1 MSNSSISSS
10 QNKMGTMPVTR
21 LILNMS
27 LPMMFSMFIQ
37 ALYNIIDS
45 IFVAKIAEDAL
56 TAVSLAFPIQN
67 LMISFAVGTGVGVNA
82 LLSKKLGEKNQSEVN
97 KSAMN
102 GLFLSI
108 CTFISFVILGLL
120 FLETYFYSQTS
131 NLEIISY
138 GLKYCKVV
146 LYASIFIFLGIMS
159 DRLLQSTGRTIYT
172 MYSQLAGALTNI
184 IFDPLLIFGIGFF
197 PELGIY
203 GAAIATVLGQA
214 VSLSISLYFN
224 FKKNPDIKISIKD
237 FRPSGK
243 IIGQIYKVG
252 IPSIL
257 LSSISSVTT
266 YFINLIL
273 GAFSTTA
280 IAVYG
285 VYFKLNSFI
294 FMPVFGLNNGIVP
307 IVAYNYGAKN
317 KERLLKTIKVGT
329 LMAVA
334 IMTFGMLLF
343 LIIPEPLLNLFS
355 ASESMLKIG
364 IPAMRIISTS
374 FVGAAIAISLSSVF
388 QAFGKAFYSM
398 LVSFIRQIFFLLPSA
413 YLLSLTGNINNIWFC
428 FPIAEIVAVILSV
441 FFLKNI
447 FKNIIEKL

>member
-1 MSNSSISSS
+1 
-10 QNKMGTMPVTR
+10 
-21 LILNMS
+21 
-27 LPMMFSMFIQ
+27 
-37 ALYNIIDS
+37 
-45 IFVAKIAEDAL
+45 
-56 TAVSLAFPIQN
+56 
-67 LMISFAVGTGVGVNA
+67 
-82 LLSKKLGEKNQSEVN
+82 
-97 KSAMN
+97 
-102 GLFLSI
+102 
-108 CTFISFVILGLL
+108 
-120 FLETYFYSQTS
+120 
-131 NLEIISY
+131 
-138 GLKYCKVV
+138 
-146 LYASIFIFLGIMS
+146 
-159 DRLLQSTGRTIYT
+159 

-197 PELGIY
+197 PVLGIY

-266 YFINLIL
+266 YLINLIL

-343 LIIPEPLLNLFS
+343 MIIPEPLLNLFS

-374 FVGAAIAISLSSVF
+374 FIGAAIAISLSSVF

>member
-1 MSNSSISSS
+1 M
-10 QNKMGTMPVTR
+10 
-21 LILNMS
+21 
-27 LPMMFSMFIQ
+27 
-37 ALYNIIDS
+37 
-45 IFVAKIAEDAL
+45 
-56 TAVSLAFPIQN
+56 
-67 LMISFAVGTGVGVNA
+67 
-82 LLSKKLGEKNQSEVN
+82 
-97 KSAMN
+97 
-102 GLFLSI
+102 
-108 CTFISFVILGLL
+108 
-120 FLETYFYSQTS
+120 
-131 NLEIISY
+131 
-138 GLKYCKVV
+138 
-146 LYASIFIFLGIMS
+146 
-159 DRLLQSTGRTIYT
+159 
-172 MYSQLAGALTNI
+172 
-184 IFDPLLIFGIGFF
+184 
-197 PELGIY
+197 
-203 GAAIATVLGQA
+203 GQA
-214 VSLSISLYFN
+214 VSLSVSLYFN
-224 FKKNPDIKISIKD
+224 FNKNHDIKISFKN

-257 LSSISSVTT
+257 LSSISSLTT

-307 IVAYNYGAKN
+307 IIAYNYGAKN

-329 LMAVA
+329 LMAVS

-343 LIIPEPLLNLFS
+343 MIIPETLLNLFS

-374 FVGAAIAISLSSVF
+374 FIGAAIAISLSSVF

>member
-131 NLEIISY
+131 NPEIISY

-214 VSLSISLYFN
+214 VSLSISRCASRRVSFLFSPLC
-224 FKKNPDIKISIKD
+224 FLPISITSAT
-237 FRPSGK
+237 FFLTLSGLM
-243 IIGQIYKVG
+243 
-252 IPSIL
+252 PC
-257 LSSISSVTT
+257 SSLYRICIS
-266 YFINLIL
+266 
-273 GAFSTTA
+273 
-280 IAVYG
+280 
-285 VYFKLNSFI
+285 
-294 FMPVFGLNNGIVP
+294 
-307 IVAYNYGAKN
+307 
-317 KERLLKTIKVGT
+317 R
-329 LMAVA
+329 
-334 IMTFGMLLF
+334 
-343 LIIPEPLLNLFS
+343 
-355 ASESMLKIG
+355 
-364 IPAMRIISTS
+364 RR
-374 FVGAAIAISLSSVF
+374 
-388 QAFGKAFYSM
+388 
-398 LVSFIRQIFFLLPSA
+398 LVSDIAPCIERVTVSA
-413 YLLSLTGNINNIWFC
+413 Y
-428 FPIAEIVAVILSV
+428 
-441 FFLKNI
+441 
-447 FKNIIEKL
+447 IIT